1 MPNDTCYILALI
13 KRDDGER
20 LLLGSGFYQFTKDQ
34 KHFNPNVYANDIV
47 ELQGADGQLLA
58 GQVRR
63 SSAQSFDG
71 YIGDGTTS
79 KDAVEQKR
87 REFFLFFRKQ
97 HHYTVVY
104 IMPDGTAI
112 KRDRGYIV
120 DAPAVQEL
128 YQVQPKWHIALA
140 FEDVNYYSYAED
152 ALGNEIYSFSQ
163 MLGLANI
170 VDGGLIWDANG
181 AISTP
186 AGLGNIRI
194 NGDTFQKTTTGKNI
208 IDQMSPYV
216 QGYIHSDGTIV
227 NSSSS
232 VTATEYFPAEAETTY
247 TISWTVV
254 QSGTTVRKI
263 AFYNSSKTIIGRSG
277 DCTNG
282 GTITTPQNTAF
293 VRFYLNRSD
302 GMNAADA
309 PLTYIK
315 DIQMEKGST
324 PTSYEEYTGAAPS
337 PSPDFPQAIQTVT
350 GSQTVTI
357 AGTSYTVDLG
367 SIELCKLGTY
377 QDYIWKDGGDWK
389 IHKATGKTTADVT
402 VNALNGTTSGT
413 TQTSSHGAFFIF
425 NSTLSGAKTAII
437 STNLG
442 VYKLDANVVG
452 NAGANAMED
461 GTMCNRQGT
470 NDRLY
475 FRNTALIGKTGN
487 AVKSLLTST
496 GTGANVYYSLDTPTD
511 TTITDAGLIAQL
523 EAVAEA
529 MAEDGKPSIVT
540 PAGTNLPAIIMG
552 DLNGTGG
559 YEWAPSTGGG
569 PVTVTVDG
577 VDSANPVWH
586 VFGACSNPT
595 LTNSTTGQALTW
607 NGDVP
612 AGQEL
617 IIDMGAQT
625 ATLEGAN
632 VFEFV
637 SGSWIQLAPGT
648 NRVSYTAANTTQD
661 SKLEWNE
668 IVG

>member
-20 LLLGSGFYQFTKDQ
+20 LLLGSGFYQFTKEQ

-152 ALGNEIYSFSQ
+152 ALGNEIYSFTQ
-163 MLGLANI
+163 MLGLANV
-170 VDGGLIWDANG
+170 VDGGLIWDSAG
-181 AISTP
+181 AVSEAQKGIF
-186 AGLGNIRI
+186 LGIK
-194 NGDTFQKTTTGKNI
+194 GDTYQAQYTGKNVFPVNNI
-208 IDQMSPYV
+208 SNNV
-216 QGYIHSDGTIV
+216 SVTVNNDGSITV
-227 NSSSS
+227 AGTTSSSLDLNANLFELNR
-232 VTATEYFPAEAETTY
+232 V
-247 TISWTVV
+247 
-254 QSGTTVRKI
+254 
-263 AFYNSSKTIIGRSG
+263 
-277 DCTNG
+277 TNG
-282 GTITTPQNTAF
+282 A
-293 VRFYLNRSD
+293 
-302 GMNAADA
+302 
-309 PLTYIK
+309 TYSFWYEG
-315 DIQMEKGST
+315 DTLPAGAEFRAGLYNGST
-324 PTSYEEYTGAAPS
+324 WVRHLLGSGKVLTSSTKSLTGTSNTTNADRLRGQLHLAANTTINATFKVQLEKSASPTTFEKYVGGAPAPS
-337 PSPDFPQAIQTVT
+337 PDYPQQIQTVT
-350 GSQTVTI
+350 GEQTI
-357 AGTSYTVDLG
+357 TV
-367 SIELCKLGTY
+367 
-377 QDYIWKDGGDWK
+377 
-389 IHKATGKTTADVT
+389 
-402 VNALNGTTSGT
+402 NGTTYT
-413 TQTSSHGAFFIF
+413 LTLQNEF
-425 NSTLSGAKTAII
+425 NQFGGYQDRIYL
-437 STNLG
+437 
-442 VYKLDANVVG
+442 
-452 NAGANAMED
+452 D
-461 GTMCNRQGT
+461 GTSWKIEKQTTSVVLDGSADENW
-470 NDRLY
+470 
-475 FRNTALIGKTGN
+475 
-487 AVKSLLTST
+487 SST
-496 GTGANVYYSLDTPTD
+496 GTGVYATAANGDIGIGNVPVGLCNYAIFNPVQTSVTGTLADGEFAIQRNNPGKGRFFFKNTAQADVTAFKAWLATNKPKVVYNLATPTIQ
-511 TTITDAGLIAQL
+511 TITNAGVIAALDAIK
-523 EAVAEA
+523 EAIDEYGSATVSASS
-529 MAEDGKPSIVT
+529 P
-540 PAGTNLPAIIMG
+540 NLPAILG
-552 DLNGTGG
+552 LTPNTDTGG
-559 YEWAPSTGGG
+559 YVWAPSSGGG